1 MKFSLIF
8 IIFFL
13 FSCSNGTFNTNN
25 NKSYTSKGFALIYDE
40 NDYQNKI
47 ISTKLNPNN
56 IEIGH
61 NQLNKNSYVVITNP
75 INKKSLTLKVSKKVK
90 YPDFFKV
97 LITEKLA
104 NELNLNP
111 KMPYIEIEKRVKNKS
126 FVAKKAV
133 THSEEKNVLTKVP
146 ITKVK
151 INDISKDSKDPSK
164 NQYANKYSII
174 VGNFYSKKWAES
186 LIDILVNE
194 DINKEVFKVIKL
206 GKNNYQLLAGP
217 YTSINTLKSD
227 YFKLNKYGFD
237 NLDLKKTK

>member
-8 IIFFL
+8 ITFFL
-13 FSCSNGTFNTNN
+13 LSCSNGTFNTNN

-40 NDYQNKI
+40 NDYKKKI

-61 NQLNKNSYVVITNP
+61 NQLNRNSFVVITNP
-75 INKKSLTLKVSKKVK
+75 INKKSLKLKVTKKAK

-104 NELNLNP
+104 NELNLNL

-126 FVAKKAV
+126 FIAKKAI
-133 THSEEKNVLTKVP
+133 THTEEKNVLTKAP

-151 INDISKDSKDPSK
+151 ISDISRNSSSHSK
-164 NQYANKYSII
+164 NQYANKYAII

-194 DINKEVFKVIKL
+194 DIKKEVFKVNKL

-217 YTSINTLKSD
+217 YTSINALKSD
-227 YFKLNKYGFD
+227 YFKLNRYGFD

>member
-40 NDYQNKI
+40 NDYQKKI

-61 NQLNKNSYVVITNP
+61 NQLNKNNYVVITNP

>member
-40 NDYQNKI
+40 NDYQKKI

-151 INDISKDSKDPSK
+151 INDISKDSKDLSK